1 MKMPFVMKAIAVSC
15 GLLTV
20 LFIFLQWDTAAI
32 TFGTTCYHFSMR
44 LLVGLVVDCIMQN
57 KADYRKAWY
66 QQRDWEGKL
75 YKALGIRKWK
85 GRFPTYDPSLFDSKK
100 HTLDEIVQAT
110 CQAEVVHEVIAVL
123 SFLPLLGAIPF
134 GSFGV
139 FAIMSLL
146 AACFDMIFVIM
157 QRFNRPRLV
166 KIINKKSTQ

>member
-15 GLLTV
+15 ALLTV
-20 LFIFLQWDTAAI
+20 LFIFLQCDAAAI

-44 LLVGLVVDCIMQN
+44 LLVGLLVDRTMQN

-66 QQRDWEGKL
+66 RQRVWEGKL
-75 YKALGIRKWK
+75 YKALGVKKWK
-85 GRFPTYDPSLFDSKK
+85 GRFPTYDPSLFDNRL

-110 CQAEVVHEVIAVL
+110 CQAEVVHEIIAVL

-134 GSFGV
+134 GSFAV
-139 FAIMSLL
+139 FAVTSLL

-157 QRFNRPRLV
+157 QRFNRPRLI
-166 KIINKKSTQ
+166 KLLARGAK

>member
-66 QQRDWEGKL
+66 RQRSWEDRL
-75 YKALGIRKWK
+75 YKALGVKKWK

-110 CQAEVVHEVIAVL
+110 CQAEVVHEIIIIL
-123 SFLPLLGAIPF
+123 SFLPLLGTIPF
-134 GSFGV
+134 GSFWV
-139 FAIMSLL
+139 FAVTSLL
-146 AACFDMIFVIM
+146 SACFDLIFVIM
-157 QRFNRPRLV
+157 QRFNRPRLIRLLERGA
-166 KIINKKSTQ
+166 K